1 MRQMLLQRIGYI
13 TFPSVYEVKS
23 LELIDSSDY
32 IFSNFKTD
40 HYFKVGD
47 TITVIEGGSEKGSTI
62 ISITAA
68 DTITIRGQGQ
78 LDTNASFTIRR
89 NILKAILMQLKSTNN
104 YSANVQNV
112 YVGSIQSRT
121 KQEKLLVSSPSI
133 PFTMLNP

>member
-1 MRQMLLQRIGYI
+1 MYNVS
-13 TFPSVYEVKS
+13 SVYEVKS
-23 LELIDSSDY
+23 LELIDSSDLTY
-32 IFSNFKTD
+32 SVTLKTD

-78 LDTNASFTIRR
+78 LDTNASLRFRR
-89 NILKAILMQLKSTNN
+89 NILKGNSDVLKSANN

-121 KQEKLLVSSPSI
+121 KQEN
-133 PFTMLNP
+133 F